1 MSAAKLTHEAILEK
15 LCNELLYNSSGLP
28 LTFTIRLMRSGFYVH
43 DHTQLSKMIAYLY
56 LFNNNFYY
64 NNNDLQNL
72 YQTVIDQ
79 VGVSLCVLFLI
90 THSILVKL
98 KPNKIL

>member
-1 MSAAKLTHEAILEK
+1 
-15 LCNELLYNSSGLP
+15 
-28 LTFTIRLMRSGFYVH
+28 
-43 DHTQLSKMIAYLY
+43 MIAYLY

-64 NNNDLQNL
+64 YNNDLHNL

-98 KPNKIL
+98 KPNKILWYNVICVASFSIYTELLIAFINETLMVNSIYT